1 MRVIIYSVILC
12 FAALNFANAQD
23 IVYQTFKDTRIINT
37 NSVETLQK
45 GKLDFRVSHR
55 FGDLAGDVGGWPT
68 FYGLESASDVGIGFD
83 YGLTDKFMVGI
94 HRTKGSSDLRQNVS
108 LTSKVKIMQQ
118 TVDDSPFNISVFGMA
133 TMSTMQGS
141 STEGVLN
148 FFEKTAHRIS
158 YHAQVL
164 LAKKFSSR
172 FSGQLGVGWTYRNL
186 VPSTDKND
194 LPNVSLA
201 VKYNFSK
208 SFGIILDAN
217 RSFSDIRTSENGYY
231 MPIGFGFEWE
241 TGGGHVF
248 QMNFT
253 NATGLAETDYLPY
266 TTSSWGDG
274 QFRFGFTIS
283 RQFTLR

>member
-1 MRVIIYSVILC
+1 MRAVIFSGILC
-12 FAALNFANAQD
+12 FAMLTTLQSQEV
-23 IVYQTFKDTRIINT
+23 VYQTFKDTRIINT
-37 NSVETLQK
+37 NSVETLRK

-55 FGDLAGDVGGWPT
+55 FGDFAGDVGGWPT

-108 LTSKVKIMQQ
+108 LTSKIKIMQQ
-118 TVDDSPFNISVFGMA
+118 KAENSPFSLAVFGMA

-141 STEGVLN
+141 SSEGVLN
-148 FFEKTAHRIS
+148 FFAKTAHRIS
-158 YHAQVL
+158 YHAQVM
-164 LAKKFSSR
+164 LAKKLSDR
-172 FSGQLGVGWTYRNL
+172 FSGQIGVGWTYRNL

-194 LPNVSLA
+194 LPNASLA
-201 VKYNFSK
+201 LKYNFSK
-208 SFGIILDAN
+208 AFGIILDAN
-217 RSFSDIRTSENGYY
+217 MPFSDIRTTENGYY
-231 MPIGFGFEWE
+231 MPIGIGFEWE

-274 QFRFGFTIS
+274 QYRLGFTIS
-283 RQFTLR
+283 RQFTIR